1 MKTYEL
7 DSQFHLAELTVNKL
21 AQKRK
26 LSPKIYSLK
35 QSFDVVTDKD
45 YRIQLCFGKKI
56 VFLLLHI
63 KW

>member
-1 MKTYEL
+1 MILGINT
-7 DSQFHLAELTVNKL
+7 HL
-21 AQKRK
+21 
-26 LSPKIYSLK
+26 P
-35 QSFDVVTDKD
+35 DVVTDKD